1 LVTSQECF
9 SLFGA
14 DEIVVRLKK
23 RGGLAFTQ
31 TVQFLRHLVLA
42 QRLNVSI
49 MHHAWCDPVL
59 LLWI

>member
-49 MHHAWCDPVL
+49 MHHA
-59 LLWI
+59 